1 MLSDITWYYQI
12 LSGKIREGGTPPV
25 GSPGGKLRGGGYPPT
40 RFFLD
45 GRMGGSLLAVTGV
58 ILERQT
64 DHMNILSPRLATFP
78 SPLLAEMFGSRL
90 RPEACSGNPFFLLIW
105 RGFKPHTRKQGQFMS
120 ATRLG
125 IVSSTTK
132 FRSLHDSL
140 PSTQGN
146 FTCLQYSADR
156 PWPFSHTTG
165 LQSFVF
171 FSYLMAVLLRNRRQ
185 VDSDHRIRVLI
196 VW

>member
-1 MLSDITWYYQI
+1 MKFQWIFNFINRRRYS
-12 LSGKIREGGTPPV
+12 RERA
-25 GSPGGKLRGGGYPPT
+25 KNL
-40 RFFLD
+40 
-45 GRMGGSLLAVTGV
+45 GGSWMAVTECRT
-58 ILERQT
+58 IL
-64 DHMNILSPRLATFP
+64 RL
-78 SPLLAEMFGSRL
+78 
-90 RPEACSGNPFFLLIW
+90 EACSGNPFFLLIW
-105 RGFKPHTRKQGQFMS
+105 RGFKPHTRKQWQFMS

-132 FRSLHDSL
+132 FLFLHDSL
-140 PSTQGN
+140 PVTQGN

-171 FSYLMAVLLRNRRQ
+171 FSYLMAVLLRTRRQ

>member
-1 MLSDITWYYQI
+1 MLIGFDIAENESSEVSSQSKN
-12 LSGKIREGGTPPV
+12 L
-25 GSPGGKLRGGGYPPT
+25 
-40 RFFLD
+40 
-45 GRMGGSLLAVTGV
+45 GGSYMAVSGG
-58 ILERQT
+58 
-64 DHMNILSPRLATFP
+64 M
-78 SPLLAEMFGSRL
+78 SRL
-90 RPEACSGNPFFLLIW
+90 RLEACSGNPFFLLIR

-132 FRSLHDSL
+132 FLFLQDSL
-140 PSTQGN
+140 PVTQGH

-171 FSYLMAVLLRNRRQ
+171 FSYLMAVVLRNRRQ